1 MAPFEELKV
10 LQVAEG
16 IADEMWSQVTR
27 WETFA
32 RDVVGGQLCRA
43 ADSIGANIAE
53 AFGRYHFGEKL
64 QFLYYARG
72 SLFETK
78 YWINRTWKRHL
89 VVEEIAKQQG
99 EKLSG
104 LAKDLNALALGW
116 KRMKQ
121 SSAKPVRN
129 VREAREI
136 YSVEKVADIDELSEL
151 NELLF
156 EKEHMDWLQQ
166 LTEADIQQLAAW
178 GVTITDDS
186 PITNNQ

>member
-1 MAPFEELKV
+1 MAPFDELRV

-16 IADEMWSQVTR
+16 IADEMWHQVMS
-27 WETFA
+27 WQSFA

-43 ADSIGANIAE
+43 VDSIGANIAE

-72 SLFETK
+72 SLFESK
-78 YWINRTWKRHL
+78 YWINRSGKRQL
-89 VVEEIAKQQG
+89 ISEEIAKQHG
-99 EKLSG
+99 ERLTN
-104 LAKDLNALALGW
+104 LAKELNALGLGW

-121 SSAKPVRN
+121 SAAAKPART
-129 VREAREI
+129 VREERETYTVGKNTNAI
-136 YSVEKVADIDELSEL
+136 ESDEM
-151 NELLF
+151 LF
-156 EKEHMDWLQQ
+156 EKEHLHWLQNVTEPDLQQ
-166 LTEADIQQLAAW
+166 LTTW